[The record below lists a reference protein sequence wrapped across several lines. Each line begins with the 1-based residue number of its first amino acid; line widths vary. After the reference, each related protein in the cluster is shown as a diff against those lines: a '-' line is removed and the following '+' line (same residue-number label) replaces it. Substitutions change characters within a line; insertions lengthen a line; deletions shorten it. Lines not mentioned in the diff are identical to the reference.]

1 MFNRYSYGAV
11 VLLATTAL
19 TQTWMATAQ
28 EADTPPATT
37 DQSAEED
44 RVLGPVIVRGQ
55 FIPDEKRET
64 SEVASLI
71 DAGDFQ
77 LRGDSDVAGALR
89 RVTGVSIDSGG
100 KFVYVRGLNE
110 RYSSSLLNGSVI
122 PSPEPLRKVAPLDL
136 FPTSVLESTLVQKT
150 FSPSQ
155 PGEFAGGVIDIRTR
169 ALPDEDFFNSG
180 FSLSGDTETTFSEG
194 LVHAGSTRDE
204 LGYDSGARDLP
215 AGLGQVLS
223 DGTFNSLPLAEQN
236 LFSQQLT
243 DDANT
248 LVVQSTDWI
257 EPEFGVDATV
267 GRRYDVNQDLSVGF
281 LGALS
286 YSNDW
291 STRVAERGIGEA
303 VYDTTT
309 NEFNNLLALSNFER
323 LVTTNTIGA
332 NAFGSVGF
340 DILDNHELKF
350 VAFGTRSTDKQT
362 QSETGFSNDEN
373 NILLERV
380 EFIERQLW
388 TTQVQ
393 GEHVF
398 DDLLGLE
405 VDWRG
410 SYSEA
415 TRDAPFQVFTSYESP
430 RPGVREVVAGSSIEF
445 SEIADDSTDF
455 GIDGVLPL
463 YFGDVEIELK
473 AGYAYTEK
481 DRNSESN
488 SFILQDTLA
497 ENVRVDAAYQTY
509 LRPGTQA
516 LQLGRSNNSPAFYV
530 ATQEIDAGYAGI
542 DAQVTPFLRL
552 AVGARYEDF
561 IQAIETRAARNGN
574 GIITPPLEEESWL
587 PAATVTWNFADD
599 LQLRLGYSETVN
611 RPQFRE
617 VGPSLFTN
625 TETNEQFIGN
635 PFLEITDITN
645 FDARLEWYFG
655 REQFLTLGAFYKE
668 LEKPIEAINVG
679 SGESRLV
686 SFANIEAAE
695 VQGVELEY
703 QQDIP
708 LRDWLGWGLLEDKDF
723 TVTTNYTY
731 ADSEIDAGAS
741 ILVLDQT
748 AIPNLGSLIGSADG
762 TILVDIYS
770 DIPGRPGVFVG
781 PAGIANPED
790 LSIQDFS
797 QNFFTAVTE
806 RASDFDPNRQLQGLS
821 QHLFNLQVGYRDD
834 NADADLNLLLN
845 FQSERIRSVETIT
858 DNSPAIIEEPPIT
871 LDLVYRRGFSLAGGD
886 YSLGLKVQNILNSE
900 YKAFQEAGGEEVAV
914 DVYDPGTAFSI
925 SLSRDF

>member
-11 VLLATTAL
+11 ALLATTAL
-19 TQTWMATAQ
+19 TQPWTAEAQ
-28 EADTPPATT
+28 EADTPPASEN
-37 DQSAEED
+37 DAGEAD
-44 RVLGPVIVRGQ
+44 RVLGPVVVRGQ
-55 FIPDEKRET
+55 YIPDEKRET

-71 DAGDFQ
+71 DAGDFA

-136 FPTSVLESTLVQKT
+136 FPTAVLESTLVQKT

-169 ALPDEDFFNSG
+169 ALPNENFFNVG
-180 FSLSGDTETTFSEG
+180 VSLSGDSETTFNEG
-194 LVHAGSTRDE
+194 LVHAGSRRDE
-204 LGYDSGARDLP
+204 FGYDGGSRDLP
-215 AGLGQVLS
+215 AGLGQVLA
-223 DGTFNSLPLAEQN
+223 DGTYNSLPLAERN
-236 LFSQQLT
+236 AFSQQLT
-243 DDANT
+243 DDADT
-248 LVVQSTDWI
+248 LVVQSTDFI
-257 EPEFGVDATV
+257 EPEFGVDATI
-267 GRRYDVNQDLSVGF
+267 GRRYDVNDDLSVGF
-281 LGALS
+281 LGAVS

-291 STRVAERGIGEA
+291 SSREASRGIGEA
-303 VYDTTT
+303 VFNTST
-309 NEFNNLLALSNFER
+309 NEFENLRALSNFNR
-323 LVTTNTIGA
+323 NVTTNTIGA
-332 NAFGSVGF
+332 NAFGSIGF

-362 QSETGFSNDEN
+362 QSETGFSNDESN
-373 NILLERV
+373 LLLERL
-380 EFIERQLW
+380 EWIERQLW

-398 DDLLGLE
+398 DNLLGLE
-405 VDWRG
+405 VNWRG

-415 TRDAPFQVFTSYESP
+415 NRDAPFQVFTSYESP
-430 RPGVREVVAGSSIEF
+430 RAGVREVVAGSSIEF

-455 GIDGVLPL
+455 GIDGVLPF
-463 YFGDVEIELK
+463 YIGDMEVEIK

-481 DRNSESN
+481 DRDSESN
-488 SFILQDTLA
+488 TFILQDTLA
-497 ENVRVDAAYQTY
+497 ENQRVDAAYQQY
-509 LRPGTQA
+509 LLEGTQA

-542 DAQVTPFLRL
+542 DAQLTPFLRV

-561 IQAIETRAARNGN
+561 LQAIETRAARNGN

-587 PAATVTWNFADD
+587 PAATLTWNFADD

-645 FDARLEWYFG
+645 YDARLEWYFG
-655 REQFLTLGAFYKE
+655 REQFLTLGAFFKE
-668 LEKPIEAINVG
+668 LENPIEAINVG

-686 SFANIEAAE
+686 SFANIAGAE
-695 VQGVELEY
+695 VMGFEFEY
-703 QQDIP
+703 QQHIP
-708 LRDWLGWGLLEDKDF
+708 LQDWLGFGVLDGKDF
-723 TVTTNYTY
+723 TITTNYTY
-731 ADSEIDAGAS
+731 SDSEIDAGGS

-748 AIPNLGSLIGSADG
+748 AIPNLGSLIGNADG

-781 PAGIANPED
+781 PAGITNPED
-790 LSIQDFS
+790 LSIQAFS

-806 RASDFDPNRQLQGLS
+806 RSSDFDPNRQLQGLS
-821 QHLFNLQVGYRDD
+821 QHLFNLQLGYRDED
-834 NADADLNLLLN
+834 ADADLNLLVN
-845 FQSERIRSVETIT
+845 FQSERIRSVETVT
-858 DNSPAIIEEPPIT
+858 DNSPAIIEEPPVT
-871 LDLVYRRGFSLAGGD
+871 LDLVYRKGFSAYGGD
-886 YSLGLKVQNILNSE
+886 YSFGFKVQNILNSE
-900 YKAFQEAGGEEVAV
+900 YKAFQEAGGNEVAV